1 MCVKTKEFT
10 IEVPEYLYEE
20 SLKLTRLGLF
30 RDLSDLVAAGLR
42 RELQE
47 AKELVGFEPEDWKE
61 EGLAKL
67 RAQVRERRAKYGY
80 EDPSEGEILAELRA
94 ARREIWEKEI
104 LSPDSLEKLL
114 LRSGLRL
121 GDEVI
126 VRIKA
131 QGLEIA
137 TNPARVLWGSLH
149 SSKDASQLKLEAYAE
164 MGDLLDAKLSG

>member
-10 IEVPEYLYEE
+10 VEIPEYLYEE

-30 RDLSDLVAAGLR
+30 RDLSDLVAAGMR

-47 AKELVGFEPEDWKE
+47 AKELLEFEPEDWKE
-61 EGLAKL
+61 GLARL
-67 RAQVRERRAKYGY
+67 RAQIRERKARYGHG
-80 EDPSEGEILAELRA
+80 EPSEEEILAELRA
-94 ARREIWEKEI
+94 TRREIWEKEI

-126 VRIKA
+126 VRSKP
-131 QGLEIA
+131 QGLEIT
-137 TNPARVLWGSLH
+137 TNPARALWGSLR
-149 SSKDASQLKLEAYAE
+149 SSKDASQLKLEAYEE

>member
-1 MCVKTKEFT
+1 MSAKTKEFT
-10 IEVPEYLYEE
+10 VEVPEYLYAE
-20 SLKLTRLGLF
+20 SIKLTSLGLF
-30 RDLSDLVAAGLR
+30 RDLSELVAAGMR

-47 AKELVGFEPEDWKE
+47 AKELLEFEPEDWKE
-61 EGLAKL
+61 GLARL
-67 RAQVRERRAKYGY
+67 HAQIRERRAKYGY
-80 EDPSEGEILAELRA
+80 EEPSEEEILAELRA

-104 LSPDSLEKLL
+104 LSPDSLEKLF

-126 VRIKA
+126 VRIKP

-137 TNPARVLWGSLH
+137 TNPARALWGSLR
-149 SSKDASQLKLEAYAE
+149 SSKDASQLKLEAYEE